1 MAEPQA
7 SPQMTP
13 EQWAQLQQQQQAQ
26 MNDYINQIK
35 STFAAKQEAGPQLEY
50 NPIRKKYIDA
60 QGNEVQ
66 AVKNAAGDLVA
77 PEGATQRNELAPEY
91 QMAGGQ
97 SYLEK
102 ALAKQGMEEVSAK
115 DQAALNAAQAQA
127 QMRSQMASRGGFRSG
142 NAQLAGR
149 QSMRDLLMAK
159 QQVGQQGAMTRADIG
174 LKGTEMDREA
184 QGYNI
189 KNLFTQG
196 ENVNKFNLD
205 KYRQQMNVEAAK
217 KQADATRAA
226 GNSGGGGFLGSYIC
240 GMLLECG
247 LINLEDYCS
256 LGELMKYVKENEK
269 EALLFYKENAPK
281 AVTKAKEQNLN
292 CAEEALFLLINVIP
306 KIENDLDSA
315 FNEYV
320 KLTNFFLKRVYGEEA
335 NQFVKGEK

>member
-1 MAEPQA
+1 
-7 SPQMTP
+7 
-13 EQWAQLQQQQQAQ
+13 
-26 MNDYINQIK
+26 
-35 STFAAKQEAGPQLEY
+35 
-50 NPIRKKYIDA
+50 
-60 QGNEVQ
+60 
-66 AVKNAAGDLVA
+66 
-77 PEGATQRNELAPEY
+77 
-91 QMAGGQ
+91 
-97 SYLEK
+97 
-102 ALAKQGMEEVSAK
+102 
-115 DQAALNAAQAQA
+115 
-127 QMRSQMASRGGFRSG
+127 
-142 NAQLAGR
+142 
-149 QSMRDLLMAK
+149 
-159 QQVGQQGAMTRADIG
+159 
-174 LKGTEMDREA
+174 
-184 QGYNI
+184 
-189 KNLFTQG
+189 
-196 ENVNKFNLD
+196 
-205 KYRQQMNVEAAK
+205 MNVEAAK